1 MFNKINRV
9 KINSIILRG
18 LNLSVLFFTTIYCA
32 RILGPDEYGE
42 YTFYISVFNLIT
54 IPFVAGVSTFLVRE
68 ISKTNEKRERL
79 ELILHSKSVISSFFI
94 LIFFG
99 VLFYS
104 ILYSLNIY
112 LVLGLLYSIL
122 YGISGALSSVL
133 RGLGKVILSFKAELV
148 IRPLLVLLLIIFSSI
163 IFQLSGKHILAIQV
177 ISFTLLIPILAFL
190 LKNKIHWSQYLSQKT
205 NQKKHRKAI
214 SFLILLSILQLSN
227 NYSDILILKTYKE
240 NADVGIYKVIS
251 QIGSTILIGLMAINQ
266 VIQPKISVFYKSR
279 RSEIQ
284 ELIRESWIYIN
295 LFSWLLGIIMFVFA
309 EDLLFQLFGSD
320 YSTKEAI
327 ITLRVYITGMLINTF
342 FGSVGT
348 ILNMTNHEHITIR
361 GMLVG
366 IISNLI
372 LSVTLVP
379 KFGMLGTAISSTIAL
394 LIWNFILW
402 LYTIKILSINTIGL
416 LKLKK

>member
-148 IRPLLVLLLIIFSSI
+148 IRPLLVLLLIIFFSI